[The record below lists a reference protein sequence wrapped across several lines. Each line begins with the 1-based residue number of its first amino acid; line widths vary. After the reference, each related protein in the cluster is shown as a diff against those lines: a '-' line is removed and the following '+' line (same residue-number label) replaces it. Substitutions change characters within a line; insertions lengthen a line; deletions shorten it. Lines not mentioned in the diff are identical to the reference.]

1 MTLSGLTMATE
12 TFVSL
17 IDGAVIKGILL
28 EDIVIALQAAKS
40 ALLTISIL

>member
-1 MTLSGLTMATE
+1 MATE

-17 IDGAVIKGILL
+17 IDGTVVKGILL
-28 EDIVIALQAAKS
+28 EDVIVALQAAKS